1 MKRLLLAVALLTA
14 FPCATMAQVEK
25 QVEVTKAYVPK
36 VEQAAKLAIEPDMTD
51 TVQMRPE
58 IDYTITPLS
67 LETTLDT
74 RPIRPA
80 SVTYWEFNRP
90 LPFYLKVGA
99 GYPLN
104 SVLDFYAATQNP
116 DTGYAL
122 GYINHKGRYAD
133 IRNCF
138 DVKNN
143 SLWMENR
150 AGVAAGK
157 YLGRHLLEGTSAT
170 RTACCTA
177 TESTS
182 LRGMRICAR
191 GWRSRLPVRR
201 STTASSP

>member
-80 SVTYWEFNRP
+80 SVTY
-90 LPFYLKVGA
+90 
-99 GYPLN
+99 
-104 SVLDFYAATQNP
+104 
-116 DTGYAL
+116 
-122 GYINHKGRYAD
+122 
-133 IRNCF
+133 
-138 DVKNN
+138 
-143 SLWMENR
+143 
-150 AGVAAGK
+150 
-157 YLGRHLLEGTSAT
+157 
-170 RTACCTA
+170 
-177 TESTS
+177 
-182 LRGMRICAR
+182 
-191 GWRSRLPVRR
+191 
-201 STTASSP
+201 